1 MYVVID
7 DAKSLG
13 DVQVRDPRLA
23 LTVLRRLEKQITAVG
38 WDNDMG
44 YGWENEGRNLMKA
57 WLQDCKNSNRFPIVY
72 ILTGNNIAEKEMK
85 LTLQDYGYEYRE
97 NEGWFHP

>member
-7 DAKSLG
+7 DARSLG

-23 LTVLRRLEKQITAVG
+23 LTVLRRLEKHITAVG

-44 YGWENEGRNLMKA
+44 YGWDNEGRNLMKK
-57 WLQDCKNSNRFPIVY
+57 WLTDCKNSNRFPIVY
-72 ILTGNNIAEKEMK
+72 ILTSNTIAQKEME
-85 LTLQDYGYEYRE
+85 LTLKDYGYEFIE
-97 NEGWFHP
+97 NEGWFHK